1 MGNKEVK
8 PEEQKILG
16 PNVGKDQLELE
27 LNIPKTLRTEFNF
40 LKFPFFDLA
49 KDSQRTKIKI
59 EEWVDT
65 KEGKFHILWLVTR
78 DIEGQFP
85 GDFEKRLHR
94 AIEQVVNATP
104 KPIANP
110 LRLGSLRYIA
120 SVMGIYM
127 DSGKNYQ
134 DIQRAFKN
142 IVKASIEAEGTF
154 QLKDSKTKQYIQD
167 TFHLYDR
174 VIFKGEKLPDGSIA
188 DSVYLML
195 GSWYLQNINNNYVVP
210 LDWRFYNRLTGAI
223 TTRMYEYLSIY
234 FYAALER
241 AAQYHDVRY
250 SQICSYFPLTRQ
262 YPLWK
267 ARKQLKHAHES
278 LAQMGYFAKV
288 EWFETNDAEDWV
300 LRYWIGLRARE
311 EYERNKKEIR
321 QFGVTMTKAVP
332 IPEQRRRIRPLE
344 GTQRAG
350 KAPNSVEELV
360 ARGLTAKVAKK
371 LRESHSEAYIAH
383 KIEVFDFLMEQESG
397 MVTKNPAGFLRK
409 SIEDDYADPV
419 DFVSKEERER
429 QAQKAAAQQKQ
440 QEWRKKMEDY
450 KIWLEAKPEH
460 KVFWDLRQWEKRYDE
475 EQGRKPTKEE
485 VNAQQAK
492 LIASLPTDTEKQ
504 QEIFGKVVFR
514 EGTLEPL
521 DKSTD
526 PNLGSG

>member
-1 MGNKEVK
+1 
-8 PEEQKILG
+8 
-16 PNVGKDQLELE
+16 
-27 LNIPKTLRTEFNF
+27 
-40 LKFPFFDLA
+40 
-49 KDSQRTKIKI
+49 
-59 EEWVDT
+59 
-65 KEGKFHILWLVTR
+65 
-78 DIEGQFP
+78 
-85 GDFEKRLHR
+85 
-94 AIEQVVNATP
+94 
-104 KPIANP
+104 
-110 LRLGSLRYIA
+110 
-120 SVMGIYM
+120 
-127 DSGKNYQ
+127 
-134 DIQRAFKN
+134 
-142 IVKASIEAEGTF
+142 
-154 QLKDSKTKQYIQD
+154 
-167 TFHLYDR
+167 
-174 VIFKGEKLPDGSIA
+174 
-188 DSVYLML
+188 ML

-210 LDWRFYNRLTGAI
+210 LDWRFYNQLTGAI